1 MILFLIKMESIYFQV
16 YLTKRMI
23 ISNKII
29 EQHGLKPEEYASI
42 KKLLKREPN
51 LLELGIFSAMWNE
64 HCSYKSSRKHLK
76 NLPTKGKQVIQG
88 PGENA
93 GVIDIGDDDAIIFKI
108 ESHNHPSYIEPYQGA
123 ATGVGGIL
131 RDVFTMGARPI
142 ALLNSIHFGSP
153 DHFKTKSLLNG
164 VVSGI
169 GGYGNCIGIPTVAGE
184 TKFNN
189 TYNENILVNAMAVGL
204 AKKNKI
210 FYSKAKGVNKSVV
223 YVGSKTGRDGIHGA
237 SMASAE
243 FDEKTEE
250 KKPTVQVGDPFT
262 EKLLM
267 EACLELMKDNSI
279 ISIQDMGAAGLTS
292 SSVEMAS
299 KGDLG
304 IELNLE
310 KVPCREDNMTPYEM
324 MLSESQERMLI
335 ILEDGKEK
343 HAKEIFKKWDLDFNI
358 IGKTTATNNLT
369 LRFNNEVKGE
379 IPIEALASKAP
390 IYDRKWIKKK
400 IKKDKINLKNLK
412 KVKIEDALIKIL
424 SSANHSNKSWIT
436 NQYDQMVMCDTIQ
449 KSGSDAAI
457 IRIHNKDKAIAVS
470 VDSSANYCKSHPLT
484 GGKQI
489 VSENWR
495 NLISV
500 GAKPMAI
507 TNCLNFGNPE
517 NPEIMGEFAEC
528 LMGIKEACE
537 FLNYPVVSG
546 NVSFYNGTNKKNIY
560 PTPVIGGVGLI
571 NDLTKKTSHQFK
583 KENSIILLVG
593 KTFGHLEQSVFLE
606 EVHSIFEGLPP
617 EVNLMN
623 EKNNGE
629 SVLEIIKSNLVD
641 SVHDISNGG
650 LIVALAEMTMGSN
663 YGVKIDKP
671 KKLKNLYEYFFGED
685 QSRYILEVDAKNLIK
700 VENIL
705 KNNNVFFENIGITQK
720 DYYEISQEM
729 KIATKDLYKI
739 NNQWYKN
746 Y

>member
-1 MILFLIKMESIYFQV
+1 MKITNQ
-16 YLTKRMI
+16 
-23 ISNKII
+23 II
-29 EQHGLKPEEYASI
+29 EKHGLKLDEFKNI
-42 KKLLKREPN
+42 KKLMNREPN

-64 HCSYKSSRKHLK
+64 HCSYKSSRIHLK
-76 NLPTKGKQVIQG
+76 KLPTKGKQVIQG

-93 GVIDIGDDDAIIFKI
+93 GVIDIGDDDAIVFKI

-153 DHFKTKSLLNG
+153 DHPKTKSLLNG

-184 TKFNN
+184 TKFNE
-189 TYNENILVNAMAVGL
+189 TYNENILVNAMAVGH
-204 AKKNKI
+204 ANKGKI
-210 FYSKAKGVNKSVV
+210 FYSKAKGLNKSVV

-243 FDEKTEE
+243 FDENSEE

-299 KGDLG
+299 KGSLG
-304 IELNLE
+304 MVLELD
-310 KVPCREDNMTPYEM
+310 KVPCREENMTPYEM

-335 ILEDGKEK
+335 ILEDGKEDS
-343 HAKEIFKKWDLDFNI
+343 AKKIFDKWDLDFVV
-358 IGKTTATNNLT
+358 IGKTTNTNKLT
-369 LRFNNEVKGE
+369 LKFNNKIEGE

-390 IYDRKWIKKK
+390 IYEREWIRKK
-400 IKKDKINLKNLK
+400 ISKNKINLKNLK
-412 KVKIEDALIKIL
+412 KIKIEEALIKIL
-424 SSANHSNKSWIT
+424 SSPNHSNKSWVT
-436 NQYDQMVMCDTIQ
+436 NQFDQMVMCDTVQ

-470 VDSSANYCKSHPLT
+470 VDSSANYCKSHPNT

-489 VSENWR
+489 VCENWR

-500 GAKPMAI
+500 GARPLAI

-517 NPEIMGEFAEC
+517 NKEIMGEFAEC
-528 LMGIKEACE
+528 LEGIKEACE

-571 NDLTKKTSHQFK
+571 KKLSNPIDHNFK
-583 KENSIILLVG
+583 QEGSAILLIG
-593 KTFGHLEQSVFLE
+593 KTFGHLEQSCFLKE
-606 EVHSIFEGLPP
+606 NFSIIEGMPP
-617 EVNLMN
+617 EINLLN

-629 SVLEIIKSNLVD
+629 NILKLIQNDLVLS
-641 SVHDISNGG
+641 SHDISNGG
-650 LIVALAEMTMGSN
+650 LIVALSEMSINSN
-663 YGVKIDKP
+663 FGIKINKP
-671 KKLKNLYEYFFGED
+671 KNLTNLIQYFFGED
-685 QSRYILEVDAKNLIK
+685 QGRYLIEIDTNNLTK
-700 VENIL
+700 VEKTL
-705 KNNNVFFENIGITQK
+705 KDNKIYYENIGSTQQEFIEITG
-720 DYYEISQEM
+720 EL
-729 KIATKDLYKI
+729 KIKIKDLFKI
-739 NNQWYKN
+739 NNEWYNKF
-746 Y
+746 